1 MASPAPSPHAPR
13 AALDG
18 PGVREADYYQLLPNG
33 KVQCDLCAHLC
44 KINDGHVGVCG
55 VRQAAGGKLYT
66 LVYALPSAGHIDPI
80 EKKPLYHF
88 HPTTRVLSFGTIG
101 CNMRCRHCQNF
112 DISQARPDVTSLQGL
127 PANFLQQVEPEGIVG
142 LIERVGAQGVAW
154 TYNEPTIWFETNKV
168 GCRLTKEAGYY
179 TVWVS
184 NGFATEEPMR
194 EIAPWLD
201 AINVDVKAFTD
212 NFYRK
217 VANARLQ
224 PVLDTVEVATD
235 LGIHTE
241 LTYLIIPGENDDPRE
256 IRNFCRWVAEV
267 PGELTAVHFSR
278 FHPDYKMMDKHET
291 PVKTL
296 EMAYTI
302 AKEEGLKYVYNG
314 NVVDPTR
321 EQTYCHKCGEVN
333 IKRQWFD
340 TQPLFKIR
348 PAGDDGQMGAY
359 CRACGTR
366 LPIVL
371 PRDAKERI
379 RPSIGVIQS
388 IYDAAQVPRKRLHK

>member
-1 MASPAPSPHAPR
+1 M
-13 AALDG
+13 
-18 PGVREADYYQLLPNG
+18 READYYQLLPNG
-33 KVQCDLCAHLC
+33 KVQCDLCAHFC

-55 VRQAAGGKLYT
+55 VRKAQGGKLYT

-112 DISQARPDVTSLQGL
+112 EISQARPDITTVQGM
-127 PANFLQQVEPEGIVG
+127 PSNFLQQVPPEGIVG

-168 GCRLTKEAGYY
+168 GCRRAKEAGYY

-212 NFYRK
+212 DFYRK

-224 PVLDTVEVATD
+224 PVLDTVEVASD

-278 FHPDYKMMDKHET
+278 FHPDYKMMDKRET
-291 PVKTL
+291 PAKTL
-296 EMAYTI
+296 DMAYTV
-302 AKEEGLKYVYNG
+302 AKQEGLKYVYVG
-314 NVVDPTR
+314 NIHDPAR
-321 EQTYCHKCGEVN
+321 EQTYCHKCGAVN

-340 TQPLFKIR
+340 TQPLFRIR
-348 PAGDDGQMGAY
+348 PVGDDGEQGAF
-359 CRACGTR
+359 CRECQTR

-371 PRDAKERI
+371 PRDAATRI
-379 RPSIGVIQS
+379 RPSVGVVQS
-388 IYDAAQVPRKRLHK
+388 IYDAAQVPRRRLHK